1 MTGRAF
7 PFSLHPHPSPI
18 LEEASVVRAGAPAL
32 TLTHLLERL
41 NEQGLRRVR
50 VRYREELPLDEDGY
64 PLYLPAE
71 MRQAHSYQSCH
82 QPTQERGYS
91 YE

>member
-1 MTGRAF
+1 MA
-7 PFSLHPHPSPI
+7 
-18 LEEASVVRAGAPAL
+18 AL
-32 TLTHLLERL
+32 VTVFGVLTHVLERL

-64 PLYLPAE
+64 PLYLPLE
-71 MRQAHSYQSCH
+71 MKQAQYYQST
-82 QPTQERGYS
+82 QPAPGKGYY